1 LVQIPFKY
9 IYTTFKLFKHNQYIK
24 MGALSCKIKYMETTN
39 HPIQPGTSP
48 DEDTRII
55 EEMQQQ
61 MNPTNKDIDKELQE
75 AYERR
80 IALSQA
86 QVNNPEPSEPVQDN
100 PATTNQEPQSQ

>member
-1 LVQIPFKY
+1 
-9 IYTTFKLFKHNQYIK
+9 